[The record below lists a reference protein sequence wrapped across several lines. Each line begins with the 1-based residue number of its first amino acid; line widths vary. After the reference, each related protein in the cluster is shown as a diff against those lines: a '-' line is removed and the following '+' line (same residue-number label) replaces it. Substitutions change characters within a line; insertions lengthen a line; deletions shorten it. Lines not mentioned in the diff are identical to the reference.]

1 MRFVIFIGLVLITN
15 IIFGQK
21 REELVKVDSII
32 NFYNKSNSPGFS
44 IGIVE
49 NGELIYIKGV
59 GLSNIEKHIQNSGNS
74 IFSIASIGKQLTS
87 ACIWNLVKEGKIS
100 LNDDIRKYIPEFPS
114 YGRRP
119 IQIRHLL
126 NHSSGIRNYHAIM
139 ELAGFDY
146 NKEFHDNNTIL
157 NIACNQNKL
166 NNEPG
171 DKVIYGNTTYTLL
184 AIIIERITGKNLND
198 YAFETVFAPLK
209 MNETYFRVDSINY
222 YRPNQVLNY
231 IKKIDKGYVS
241 VRPNQITYGAGS
253 VGSTIGDLAKWSNV
267 LNGLNADYTELRD
280 FLTTL
285 DPLISGEVPKY
296 ARGVMIDNYKN
307 IQTIHHSGYGLG
319 GRSQILTSP
328 DLKLAIIILTNTVLI
343 DPVDIS
349 YQVLDLFL
357 PQESEI
363 AQMPSVLYQPKLK
376 HLRKC
381 VGQYKEQNSDMRMDF
396 YIENDTLKVQGSQG
410 KIPISLESIGKKE
423 FVRMNN
429 PSVLYNFN
437 TSKKSNSDLIVY
449 FGGTPFYFS
458 RAKFID
464 LQDIDLSE
472 YVGLY
477 YSSELGVK
485 YEIYSDETHLYVSY
499 PNHNEVKLFP
509 GQHDEFGNKQ
519 RVLYRFERKKGGE
532 VVKLYLSA
540 EGTVKDIEF
549 IKE

>member
-74 IFSIASIGKQLTS
+74 IFIIASIGKQLTS